1 MLRLKRIHC
10 CWILL
15 EKLVN
20 LFRVVSPL
28 SIADQ
33 LDDVFSFS
41 QRYQVSQ
48 ARTDQERP
56 ISEIGRLTEPVHSRL
71 TLGGFD
77 IEDGEERGR
86 IFEG

>member
-1 MLRLKRIHC
+1 MRR
-10 CWILL
+10 
-15 EKLVN
+15 
-20 LFRVVSPL
+20 
-28 SIADQ
+28 
-33 LDDVFSFS
+33 FSFS

-48 ARTDQERP
+48 ARTDQQRP